1 MQIMEYIQLSAQCI
15 YSKLYDKSYSI
26 EGDCLTMKQY
36 YDQ

>member
-1 MQIMEYIQLSAQCI
+1 MEYIQLSAQRI
-15 YSKLYDKSYSI
+15 YSKLYDKTYSI